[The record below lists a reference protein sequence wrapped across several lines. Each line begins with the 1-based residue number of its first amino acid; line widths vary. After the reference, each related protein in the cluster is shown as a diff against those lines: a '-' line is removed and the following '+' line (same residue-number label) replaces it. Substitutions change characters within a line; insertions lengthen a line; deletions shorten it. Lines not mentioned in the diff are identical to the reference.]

1 MAGNVST
8 AEGTLRLIDA
18 GAGIIRVGNGTGL
31 ICITQYVTRTGSS
44 PAVGL
49 YRAAAEAIHDRI
61 ATRYDDSGN
70 PSEKPQ
76 PEGKRILLEPSAI
89 PLADFMRQEMA
100 KVRSGFN
107 YLGVRSIP
115 ELHGKMRSGKIRM
128 EYVPPAR

>member
-1 MAGNVST
+1 MV
-8 AEGTLRLIDA
+8 GTYFAPLPESAAPEESVVIDGQSVLRKVHR
-18 GAGIIRVGNGTGL
+18 GM
-31 ICITQYVTRTGSS
+31 
-44 PAVGL
+44 
-49 YRAAAEAIHDRI
+49 AAAEAIHDRI